1 MFLEIPVELLRISLS
16 VEAGDPLAP
25 IMDAA
30 NKIATKSNKPMETSL
45 VRLVSLSQNPKQFET
60 NFETEAIVLRDL
72 WVGNYWSVREQNLD
86 IGHFEGESLVV
97 ESIPKLDLEKNNEGE
112 VKSLILP
119 LSGWL
124 SKETTIPKDAL
135 LGHVRLRAIK
145 SEGNHSLRSEVE
157 QKEDRTGRKYWV
169 YKRGPFKSMIS
180 SHIEKVPGF
189 EVETP
194 TTTDEVLSWDFSP
207 EVEAMLASE
216 RRNLSPSEF
225 RKIVKTFQNGFKQE
239 GRGRLEQ
246 VEHVV
251 GFRQDMWDAVQTV
264 FASASNQVLMLSS
277 FSQQEHLEE
286 YFSMFNELQKPR
298 TEVLMAFGEP
308 DRGRDSGSLEGNL
321 EFMKAATSMRPGTK
335 GGVTPKPSHS
345 KVMISDTG
353 KVFIPTCNL
362 LSGSMNSGVLEAG
375 LLIQD
380 WRCALSTLDA
390 LFEDGCIPSEIEK
403 EARILRQS
411 LNDAQE
417 SRQSTAHNKNLINDK
432 LKEINNDIDH
442 QRLNFA
448 IVKFQRLLADLAE
461 RPVWSLIRTSHHRPL
476 LEDCISKFRTRL
488 VLASD
493 GLRKNGLDKSMIDAI
508 STTAAGTGGT
518 LHVWWGRHAPF
529 SKPIDEA
536 DERGRKDA
544 ASQLNQLRKNAAA
557 KNWRIL
563 PPKSNQPMESHVKL
577 FMVEDK
583 RLVLTSD
590 NTLSF
595 GDTMLER
602 GDASELGI
610 LLDHPRLT
618 RQIRGSM
625 ESWLPEFATIKGDSS
640 KWWSLFGDELNQM
653 VTSPYQQVPLVDVL
667 DRLIER
673 IQALPQIQKA
683 WENEIE
689 NNHSEIEIINT
700 LAKGVRF
707 HVYCISK
714 SSTSNGVKTRLHQE
728 QVDAAMV
735 SQAFTDVW
743 SKPEYNSDVNK
754 LLEKNSPEEIKALI
768 SELLCDELSQYAS
781 KTGRREHFI
790 VTGGLSYTLLAPNIL
805 KIKFKRG
812 FVYPYLTEHENKIK
826 IAFQKKFPASVEILW
841 HTPKEMVQ
849 YELPSKEINPE
860 IWSDAFVHH
869 MRNPKSF
876 EFVSS
881 VYLRMIQG
889 NEELRIGKGKLGKY
903 IQNQCSAFLEVTRK
917 DKPVANS
924 LWARQRSD

>member
-16 VEAGDPLAP
+16 VEADDPLAP

-30 NKIATKSNKPMETSL
+30 NDIANKSNKSMETSL
-45 VRLVSLSQNPKQFET
+45 VRLVSLSQNPNQFET
-60 NFETEAIVLRDL
+60 NFETEAVVLRDL

-86 IGHFEGESLVV
+86 IGQFEGESLAV
-97 ESIPKLDLEKNNEGE
+97 EAIPKLDLEKNNEGE

-124 SKETTIPKDAL
+124 SKETSIPKDAL
-135 LGHVRLRAIK
+135 LGHVRLRGIK
-145 SEGNHSLRSEVE
+145 SEGNHTLQSEVE

-180 SHIEKVPGF
+180 THIEEVQGF
-189 EVETP
+189 EVQTP
-194 TTTDEVLSWDFSP
+194 TATDELLSWEFSP
-207 EVEAMLASE
+207 EVEAMLVSE
-216 RRNLSPSEF
+216 RRNFSTSEF
-225 RKIVKTFQNGFKQE
+225 RKVVKNFQKKLKQDKRE
-239 GRGRLEQ
+239 RLEH

-264 FASASNQVLMLSS
+264 FASASNYVLLLSS
-277 FSQQEHLEE
+277 FSQQENLQE
-286 YFSMFNELQKPR
+286 YLSMFSELQKPR

-308 DRGRDSGSLEGNL
+308 ERGRDSGSLEDNL
-321 EFMKAATSMRPGTK
+321 EFMKAAATLRPGTK

-345 KVMISDTG
+345 KVVISDTG
-353 KVFIPTCNL
+353 KVFITTCNL

-380 WRCALSTLDA
+380 SRCALSTLDA
-390 LFEDGCIPSEIEK
+390 LFEDGCIPTEIEK
-403 EARILRQS
+403 EAQLLWQS
-411 LNDAQE
+411 LNDAQI
-417 SRQSTAHNKNLINDK
+417 SSQSGAYNKNLVDEK
-432 LKEINNDIDH
+432 LKEINNDINE

-461 RPVWSLIRTSHHRPL
+461 RPVWSLVRTSHHRPL
-476 LEDCISKFRTRL
+476 LEDCISKFQTRL

-493 GLRKNGLDKSMIDAI
+493 GLRKNGLDKSMINAI
-508 STTAAGTGGT
+508 SNTAAGTGGT

-544 ASQLNQLRKNAAA
+544 ASQLNQLRKNASE

-563 PPKSNQPMESHVKL
+563 PQKSNEPMESHVKL

-625 ESWLPEFATIKGDSS
+625 EAWLPDFATIKGDSS
-640 KWWSLFGDELNQM
+640 KWWSLFGDELNQI

-673 IQALPQIQKA
+673 IQVIPQLQKA

-689 NNHSEIEIINT
+689 NEYSEIEIINS

-707 HVYCISK
+707 HLYCISK
-714 SSTSNGVKTRLHQE
+714 SSAASGVKTQLREE
-728 QVDAAMV
+728 QIDTAMV

-743 SKPEYNSDVNK
+743 SELDYNSDIRA
-754 LLEKNSPEEIKALI
+754 LMEKNSPEEINALI
-768 SELLCDELSQYAS
+768 SELLCEELSQYAS

-790 VTGGLSYTLLAPNIL
+790 VTGGLKHTLLPPNIL
-805 KIKFKRG
+805 KIKFKQG
-812 FVYPYLTEHENKIK
+812 FVYPYLTKHENEIK
-826 IAFQKKFPASVEILW
+826 DAFQKKFPANVEIQW
-841 HTPKEMVQ
+841 PAHKKKNG
-849 YELPSKEINPE
+849 YELPSKEITPE
-860 IWSDAFVHH
+860 EWSKAFIHY
-869 MRNPKSF
+869 MQNPKTF

-881 VYLRMIQG
+881 VYLRMIQEH
-889 NEELRIGKGKLGKY
+889 EELKLGKGKLSKY
-903 IQNQCSAFLEVTRK
+903 IQDECSTFLEVTRK
-917 DKPVANS
+917 DKPVRNS
-924 LWARQRSD
+924 LWVRQRSD